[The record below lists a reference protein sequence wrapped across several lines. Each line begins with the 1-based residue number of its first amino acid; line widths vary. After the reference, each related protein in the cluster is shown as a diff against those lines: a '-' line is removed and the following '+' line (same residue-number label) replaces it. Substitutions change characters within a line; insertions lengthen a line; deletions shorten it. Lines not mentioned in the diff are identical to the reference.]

1 MSEHKHKKLLWAILI
16 GLILGSI
23 IGAVFAFMPEY
34 TKLTKEQIE
43 LIEDTS
49 LITEKSSPIFLNADG
64 EYFEYTFKHYALKAA
79 APLGT
84 LFINLLKMIVT
95 PVIIFTLIS
104 GVASIEPSRLGK
116 VGVKI
121 IVFYMLTSLMAIIVG
136 LFVGNIMQP
145 GQGIVLADTAQEIAA
160 KQAPSLVDTFLA
172 IIPTNPFAAIVKGD
186 VLPIIF
192 FSILFGL
199 ALAFA
204 RDSRDEKVRDSAEV
218 VHKFFE
224 GCAQVIFKVV
234 GWVMLY
240 APIGVF
246 FLIFQVFAKQGA
258 EAFGPLLHVTISV
271 YIGLAIQMFVVY
283 MLICAAFKIHPVM
296 FLKKVYE
303 PWLTAFVTRS
313 SGGTLPVSMDTAD
326 RKMGISKG
334 VYSFTLP
341 LGATINMDG
350 TTIYLGVCA
359 IFVAN
364 AVGMPLDASQQ
375 MTVIITAVLA
385 SIGTAGV
392 PGAGAIM
399 LIMVMNSV
407 GLDVTQGNVKL
418 AYAMILGIDA
428 LLDMGRTSMNIVGD
442 LCGTC
447 VVAKLE
453 NEMDPAFWAS
463 EK

>member
-1 MSEHKHKKLLWAILI
+1 MAEQNRKMLLWAILI
-16 GLILGSI
+16 GLILGAI
-23 IGAVFAFMPEY
+23 VGAIFAFIPEEHVA
-34 TKLTKEQIE
+34 KKVSL
-43 LIEDTS
+43 LI
-49 LITEKSSPIFLNADG
+49 
-64 EYFEYTFKHYALKAA
+64 A
-79 APLGT
+79 APLGD
-84 LFINLLKMIVT
+84 LFIRLLKMIVT

-104 GVASIEPSRLGK
+104 GVASISPARLGK

-121 IVFYMLTSLMAIIVG
+121 IVFYMLTSFIAIIVG
-136 LFVGNIMQP
+136 LAVGNIMQP
-145 GQGIVLADTAQEIAA
+145 GEGVTLKETTQEIKA
-160 KQAPSLVDTFLA
+160 KEAPSLVETLLA
-172 IIPTNPFAAIVKGD
+172 IVPTNPFESIAKGD

-192 FSILFGL
+192 FSIFFGI
-199 ALAFA
+199 ALAYA
-204 RDSRDEKVRDSAEV
+204 RDNQDAKIKESADSV
-218 VHKFFE
+218 YKFFD

-234 GWVMLY
+234 GWVMMY

-258 EAFGPLLHVTISV
+258 EAFGPLLHVTVAV
-271 YIGLAIQMFVVY
+271 YIGLLFQMFVVY
-283 MLICAAFKIHPVM
+283 VVICSIFKISPVK
-296 FLKKVYE
+296 FIKKVYE

-313 SGGTLPVSMDTAD
+313 SGGTLPVSMDTAE

-359 IFVAN
+359 FFIAN
-364 AVGMPLDASQQ
+364 AVGIPLTGAQQ
-375 MTVIITAVLA
+375 MTIIITAVLA

-399 LIMVMNSV
+399 LIMVLNSV
-407 GLDVTQGNVKL
+407 GLDVSQGNVKL

-447 VVAKLE
+447 VVAKVE
-453 NEMDPAFWAS
+453 NEMDMSLWED
-463 EK
+463 EKVG

>member
-1 MSEHKHKKLLWAILI
+1 MAGDKRKMLLWAILI
-16 GLILGSI
+16 GLILGAI
-23 IGAVFAFMPEY
+23 TGVIFAF
-34 TKLTKEQIE
+34 I
-43 LIEDTS
+43 
-49 LITEKSSPIFLNADG
+49 SPDNVVR
-64 EYFEYTFKHYALKAA
+64 KYALLVA

-95 PVIIFTLIS
+95 PVIIFTLVS

-121 IVFYMLTSLMAIIVG
+121 IIFYMLTSLMAIIVG
-136 LFVGNIMQP
+136 LVVGNIMQP
-145 GQGIVLADTAQEIAA
+145 GQGIVLAETAKEITA
-160 KQAPSLVDTFLA
+160 KEAPSLVTIFLN
-172 IIPTNPFAAIVKGD
+172 IIPTNPFASIAKGD

-192 FSILFGL
+192 FSIFFGI

-204 RDSRDEKVRDSAEV
+204 RDSRDEKVKESADV
-218 VHKFFE
+218 VYKFFD
-224 GCAQVIFKVV
+224 GCAQVIFRVV

-246 FLIFQVFAKQGA
+246 FLIFQVFTQQGA
-258 EAFGPLLHVTISV
+258 DAFGPLLHVTLAV
-271 YIGLAIQMFVVY
+271 YIGLVLQIFVVY
-283 MLICAAFKIHPVM
+283 MLICAAFKINPVL

-313 SGGTLPVSMDTAD
+313 SGGTLPVSMDTAE

-350 TTIYLGVCA
+350 TTLYLGVCA
-359 IFVAN
+359 TFIAN

-407 GLDVTQGNVKL
+407 NLDVTQGNVKL

-453 NEMDPAFWAS
+453 DEMDPSFWTT
-463 EK
+463 EKI

>member
-1 MSEHKHKKLLWAILI
+1 MTGDKRKMLLWAILI
-16 GLILGSI
+16 GLILGAI
-23 IGAVFAFMPEY
+23 TGVIFAF
-34 TKLTKEQIE
+34 I
-43 LIEDTS
+43 
-49 LITEKSSPIFLNADG
+49 SPDNVVR
-64 EYFEYTFKHYALKAA
+64 KYALLVA

-95 PVIIFTLIS
+95 PVIIFTLVS

-121 IVFYMLTSLMAIIVG
+121 IIFYMLTSLMAIIVG
-136 LFVGNIMQP
+136 LVVGNIMQP
-145 GQGIVLADTAQEIAA
+145 GQGIVLAETAKEITA
-160 KQAPSLVDTFLA
+160 KEAPSLVTIFLN
-172 IIPTNPFAAIVKGD
+172 IIPTNPFASIAKGD

-192 FSILFGL
+192 FSIFFGI

-204 RDSRDEKVRDSAEV
+204 RDSRDEKVKESADV
-218 VHKFFE
+218 VYKFFD
-224 GCAQVIFKVV
+224 GCAQVIFRVV

-246 FLIFQVFAKQGA
+246 FLIFQVFTQQGA
-258 EAFGPLLHVTISV
+258 DAFGPLLHVTLAV
-271 YIGLAIQMFVVY
+271 YIGLVLQIFVVY
-283 MLICAAFKIHPVM
+283 MLICAAFKINPVL

-313 SGGTLPVSMDTAD
+313 SGGTLPVSMDTAE

-359 IFVAN
+359 TFIAN

-407 GLDVTQGNVKL
+407 NLDVTQGNVKL

-453 NEMDPAFWAS
+453 DEMDPSFWTT
-463 EK
+463 EKI

>member
-1 MSEHKHKKLLWAILI
+1 MAEHNRKMLLWAILI
-16 GLILGSI
+16 GLILGGI
-23 IGAVFAFMPEY
+23 IGAIFAFIPAEVVTVVDGEEIKEY
-34 TKLTKEQIE
+34 TI
-43 LIEDTS
+43 
-49 LITEKSSPIFLNADG
+49 
-64 EYFEYTFKHYALKAA
+64 KHYALLAA
-79 APLGT
+79 APLGD
-84 LFINLLKMIVT
+84 LFIRLLKMIVT

-104 GVASIEPSRLGK
+104 GVASISPARLGK

-121 IVFYMLTSLMAIIVG
+121 IVFYMLTSLFAIIVG
-136 LFVGNIMQP
+136 LAVGNIMQP
-145 GQGIVLADTAQEIAA
+145 GEGVTLKETTQEIKA
-160 KQAPSLVDTFLA
+160 KEAPSLVDTLLA
-172 IIPTNPFAAIVKGD
+172 IVPTNPFESIAKGD

-192 FSILFGL
+192 FSIFFGI
-199 ALAFA
+199 ALAYA
-204 RDSRDEKVRDSAEV
+204 RDNKDAKIKESADSV
-218 VHKFFE
+218 YKFFD

-234 GWVMLY
+234 GWVMMY

-258 EAFGPLLHVTISV
+258 EAFGPLLHVTVAV
-271 YIGLAIQMFVVY
+271 YIGLIFQMFVVY
-283 MLICAAFKIHPVM
+283 VVICSIFKISPVK
-296 FLKKVYE
+296 FIKKVYE

-313 SGGTLPVSMDTAD
+313 SGGTLPVSMDTAE

-359 IFVAN
+359 FFIAN
-364 AVGMPLDASQQ
+364 AVGIPLTGAQQ

-399 LIMVMNSV
+399 LIMVLNSI

-447 VVAKLE
+447 VVAKTE
-453 NEMDPAFWAS
+453 NEMDMSFWED
-463 EK
+463 EKVG

>member
-1 MSEHKHKKLLWAILI
+1 MAEHKRKRLLWAIFI
-16 GLILGSI
+16 GLILGAVTGI
-23 IGAVFAFMPEY
+23 IFAFISPE
-34 TKLTKEQIE
+34 
-43 LIEDTS
+43 
-49 LITEKSSPIFLNADG
+49 NAVR
-64 EYFEYTFKHYALKAA
+64 KYALLVA

-136 LFVGNIMQP
+136 LVIGNIMQP
-145 GQGIVLADTAQEIAA
+145 GQGIVLAETTQTIAA
-160 KQAPSLVDTFLA
+160 KKAPSLVETFLA
-172 IIPTNPFAAIVKGD
+172 IVPTNPFASIAKGD

-192 FSILFGL
+192 FSIFFGI

-204 RDSRDEKVRDSAEV
+204 RDSKDTKVKESADV
-218 VHKFFE
+218 VYKFFD
-224 GCAQVIFKVV
+224 GCAQVIFRVV
-234 GWVMLY
+234 GWVMLC
-240 APIGVF
+240 APIGEV
-246 FLIFQVFAKQGA
+246 FLIFQVFTQQGA
-258 EAFGPLLHVTISV
+258 EAFGPLLHVTVSV
-271 YIGLAIQMFVVY
+271 YIGLALQIFVVY
-283 MLICAAFKIHPVM
+283 MLICAAFKINPVL

-313 SGGTLPVSMDTAD
+313 SGGTLPVSMDTAE

-359 IFVAN
+359 IFIAN
-364 AVGMPLDASQQ
+364 AVGMPLDAGQQ

-453 NEMDPAFWAS
+453 NEMDPSFWIN

>member
-1 MSEHKHKKLLWAILI
+1 MAEQNRKMLLWAILI
-16 GLILGSI
+16 GLILGAIVGI
-23 IGAVFAFMPEY
+23 IFAFIPDEHVA
-34 TKLTKEQIE
+34 KKVSL
-43 LIEDTS
+43 LI
-49 LITEKSSPIFLNADG
+49 
-64 EYFEYTFKHYALKAA
+64 A
-79 APLGT
+79 APLGD
-84 LFINLLKMIVT
+84 LFIRLLKMIVT

-104 GVASIEPSRLGK
+104 GVASISPARLGK

-121 IVFYMLTSLMAIIVG
+121 IVFYMLTSFIAIIVG
-136 LFVGNIMQP
+136 LAVGNIMQP
-145 GQGIVLADTAQEIAA
+145 GEGVTLKETTQEIQA
-160 KQAPSLVDTFLA
+160 KEAPSLVETLLA
-172 IIPTNPFAAIVKGD
+172 IVPTNPFESIAKGD

-192 FSILFGL
+192 FSIFFGI
-199 ALAFA
+199 ALAYA
-204 RDSRDEKVRDSAEV
+204 RDNQDAKIKESADSV
-218 VHKFFE
+218 YKFFD

-234 GWVMLY
+234 GWVMMY

-258 EAFGPLLHVTISV
+258 EAFGPLLHVTVAV
-271 YIGLAIQMFVVY
+271 YIGLLFQMFVVY
-283 MLICAAFKIHPVM
+283 VVICSIFKISPVK
-296 FLKKVYE
+296 FIKKVYE

-313 SGGTLPVSMDTAD
+313 SGGTLPVSMDTAE
-326 RKMGISKG
+326 REMGISKG

-359 IFVAN
+359 FFIAN
-364 AVGMPLDASQQ
+364 AVGIPLTGAQQ
-375 MTVIITAVLA
+375 MTIIITAVLA

-399 LIMVMNSV
+399 LIMVLNSV
-407 GLDVTQGNVKL
+407 GLDVSQGNVKL

-447 VVAKLE
+447 VVAKVE
-453 NEMDPAFWAS
+453 NEMDMSFWED
-463 EK
+463 EKVG

>member
-1 MSEHKHKKLLWAILI
+1 MAEHNRKRLLWAILI
-16 GLILGSI
+16 GLILGGI
-23 IGAVFAFMPEY
+23 IGAIFAFIPEEHAS
-34 TKLTKEQIE
+34 KR
-43 LIEDTS
+43 
-49 LITEKSSPIFLNADG
+49 
-64 EYFEYTFKHYALKAA
+64 YALLVA
-79 APLGT
+79 APLGD
-84 LFINLLKMIVT
+84 LFIRLLKMIVT

-104 GVASIEPSRLGK
+104 GVASISPARLGK

-121 IVFYMLTSLMAIIVG
+121 IVFYMLTSFLAIIVG
-136 LFVGNIMQP
+136 LAVGNIMQP
-145 GQGIVLADTAQEIAA
+145 GEGVTLKETTQEIQA
-160 KQAPSLVDTFLA
+160 KEAPSLVETLLA
-172 IIPTNPFAAIVKGD
+172 IVPTNPFESIAKGD

-192 FSILFGL
+192 FSIFFGI
-199 ALAFA
+199 ALAYA
-204 RDSRDEKVRDSAEV
+204 RDNQDAKIKESADSV
-218 VHKFFE
+218 YKFFD

-234 GWVMLY
+234 GWVMMY

-258 EAFGPLLHVTISV
+258 EAFGPLLHVTVAV
-271 YIGLAIQMFVVY
+271 YIGLIFQMFVVY
-283 MLICAAFKIHPVM
+283 VVICSIFKISPLL
-296 FLKKVYE
+296 FIKKVYE

-313 SGGTLPVSMDTAD
+313 SGGTLPVSMDTAE

-359 IFVAN
+359 FFIAN
-364 AVGMPLDASQQ
+364 AVGIPLTGTQQ
-375 MTVIITAVLA
+375 MTIIITAVLA

-399 LIMVMNSV
+399 LIMVLNSV

-447 VVAKLE
+447 VVAKVE
-453 NEMDPAFWAS
+453 NEMDMSYW
-463 EK
+463 EDNKTV

>member
-1 MSEHKHKKLLWAILI
+1 MAEHNRKRLLWAILI
-16 GLILGSI
+16 GLILGGI
-23 IGAVFAFMPEY
+23 IGAIFAFIPEEHAS
-34 TKLTKEQIE
+34 KR
-43 LIEDTS
+43 
-49 LITEKSSPIFLNADG
+49 
-64 EYFEYTFKHYALKAA
+64 YALLVA
-79 APLGT
+79 APLGD
-84 LFINLLKMIVT
+84 LFIRLLKMIVT

-104 GVASIEPSRLGK
+104 GVASISPARLGK

-121 IVFYMLTSLMAIIVG
+121 IVFYMLTSFIAIIVG
-136 LFVGNIMQP
+136 LAVGNIMQP
-145 GQGIVLADTAQEIAA
+145 GEGVTLKETTQEIQA
-160 KQAPSLVDTFLA
+160 KEAPSLVETLLA
-172 IIPTNPFAAIVKGD
+172 IVPTNPFESIAKGD

-192 FSILFGL
+192 FSIFFGI
-199 ALAFA
+199 ALAYA
-204 RDSRDEKVRDSAEV
+204 RDNQDAKIKESADSV
-218 VHKFFE
+218 YKFFD

-234 GWVMLY
+234 GWVMMY

-246 FLIFQVFAKQGA
+246 FLIFQVFAQQGA
-258 EAFGPLLHVTISV
+258 EAFGPLLHVTVAV
-271 YIGLAIQMFVVY
+271 YIGLLFQMFVVY
-283 MLICAAFKIHPVM
+283 VVICSIFKISPLL
-296 FLKKVYE
+296 FIKKVYE

-313 SGGTLPVSMDTAD
+313 SGGTLPVSMDTAE

-359 IFVAN
+359 FFIAN
-364 AVGMPLDASQQ
+364 AVDIPLNGAQQ
-375 MTVIITAVLA
+375 MTIIITAVLA

-399 LIMVMNSV
+399 LIMVLNSV
-407 GLDVTQGNVKL
+407 GLDVTQDNVKL

-447 VVAKLE
+447 VVAKVE
-453 NEMDPAFWAS
+453 NEMDMSYW
-463 EK
+463 EDNKTV

>member
-1 MSEHKHKKLLWAILI
+1 MAEHKRKRLLWAILI
-16 GLILGSI
+16 GLILGAI
-23 IGAVFAFMPEY
+23 VGVIFAFISPE
-34 TKLTKEQIE
+34 
-43 LIEDTS
+43 
-49 LITEKSSPIFLNADG
+49 NAVR
-64 EYFEYTFKHYALKAA
+64 KYALLVA

-121 IVFYMLTSLMAIIVG
+121 IIFYMLTSLMAIIVG
-136 LFVGNIMQP
+136 LVVGNIMQP
-145 GQGIVLADTAQEIAA
+145 GQGIVLAETTQTIAA
-160 KQAPSLVDTFLA
+160 KEAPSLVDTFLA
-172 IIPTNPFAAIVKGD
+172 IIPTNPFASIAKGD

-192 FSILFGL
+192 FSIFFGI

-204 RDSRDEKVRDSAEV
+204 RDSKDAKVKEDADIV
-218 VHKFFE
+218 YKFFD

-234 GWVMLY
+234 GWVMMY

-246 FLIFQVFAKQGA
+246 FLIFQVFTQQGA
-258 EAFGPLLHVTISV
+258 EAFGPLLHVTLAV
-271 YIGLAIQMFVVY
+271 YIGLALQMFVVY
-283 MLICAAFKIHPVM
+283 MLICAAFKIHPVL

-313 SGGTLPVSMDTAD
+313 SGGTLPVSMDTAE

-359 IFVAN
+359 IFIAN
-364 AVGMPLDASQQ
+364 AVGLPLDASQQ

-407 GLDVTQGNVKL
+407 SLDVTQGNVKL

-453 NEMDPAFWAS
+453 DEMDPAFWTT

>member
-1 MSEHKHKKLLWAILI
+1 MAGDKRKMLLWAILI
-16 GLILGSI
+16 GLILGAI
-23 IGAVFAFMPEY
+23 TGVIFAF
-34 TKLTKEQIE
+34 I
-43 LIEDTS
+43 
-49 LITEKSSPIFLNADG
+49 SPDNVVRK
-64 EYFEYTFKHYALKAA
+64 Y

-95 PVIIFTLIS
+95 PVIIFTLVS

-121 IVFYMLTSLMAIIVG
+121 IIFYMLTSLMAIIVG
-136 LFVGNIMQP
+136 LVVGNIMQP
-145 GQGIVLADTAQEIAA
+145 GQGIVLAETAKEITA
-160 KQAPSLVDTFLA
+160 KEAPSLVTIFLN
-172 IIPTNPFAAIVKGD
+172 IIPTNPFASIAKGD

-192 FSILFGL
+192 FSIFFGI

-204 RDSRDEKVRDSAEV
+204 RDSRDEKVKESADV
-218 VHKFFE
+218 VYKFFD
-224 GCAQVIFKVV
+224 GCAQVIFRVV

-246 FLIFQVFAKQGA
+246 FLIFQVFTQQGA
-258 EAFGPLLHVTISV
+258 DAFGPLLHVTLAV
-271 YIGLAIQMFVVY
+271 YIGLVLQIFVVY
-283 MLICAAFKIHPVM
+283 MLICAAFKINPVL

-313 SGGTLPVSMDTAD
+313 SGGTLPVSMDTAE

-359 IFVAN
+359 TFIAN

-407 GLDVTQGNVKL
+407 NLDVTQGNVKL

-453 NEMDPAFWAS
+453 DEMDPSFWTT
-463 EK
+463 EKI

>member
-1 MSEHKHKKLLWAILI
+1 MAEQNRKMLLWAILI
-16 GLILGSI
+16 GLILGAI
-23 IGAVFAFMPEY
+23 IGAIFAFIPEEHVA
-34 TKLTKEQIE
+34 KKVSL
-43 LIEDTS
+43 LI
-49 LITEKSSPIFLNADG
+49 
-64 EYFEYTFKHYALKAA
+64 A
-79 APLGT
+79 APLGD
-84 LFINLLKMIVT
+84 LFIRLLKMIVT

-104 GVASIEPSRLGK
+104 GVASISPARLGK

-121 IVFYMLTSLMAIIVG
+121 IVFYMLTSFIAIIVG
-136 LFVGNIMQP
+136 LAVGNIMQP
-145 GQGIVLADTAQEIAA
+145 GEGVTLKETTQEIQA
-160 KQAPSLVDTFLA
+160 KEAPSLVETLLA
-172 IIPTNPFAAIVKGD
+172 IVPTNPFESIAKGD

-192 FSILFGL
+192 FSIFFGI
-199 ALAFA
+199 ALAYA
-204 RDSRDEKVRDSAEV
+204 RDNQDAKIKESADSV
-218 VHKFFE
+218 YKFFD

-234 GWVMLY
+234 GWVMMY

-258 EAFGPLLHVTISV
+258 EAFGPLLHVTVAV
-271 YIGLAIQMFVVY
+271 YIGLLFQMFVVY
-283 MLICAAFKIHPVM
+283 VVICSIFKISPVK
-296 FLKKVYE
+296 FIKKVYE

-313 SGGTLPVSMDTAD
+313 SGGTLPVSMDTAE

-359 IFVAN
+359 FFIAN
-364 AVGMPLDASQQ
+364 AVGIPLTGAQQ
-375 MTVIITAVLA
+375 MTIIITAVLA

-399 LIMVMNSV
+399 LIMVLNSI

-447 VVAKLE
+447 VVAKVE
-453 NEMDPAFWAS
+453 NEMDMSFWED
-463 EK
+463 EKVG

>member
-1 MSEHKHKKLLWAILI
+1 MAEHKRKRLLWAILI
-16 GLILGSI
+16 GLILGGI
-23 IGAVFAFMPEY
+23 IGAIFAFIPEEHAS
-34 TKLTKEQIE
+34 KR
-43 LIEDTS
+43 
-49 LITEKSSPIFLNADG
+49 
-64 EYFEYTFKHYALKAA
+64 YALLVA
-79 APLGT
+79 APLGD
-84 LFINLLKMIVT
+84 LFIRLLKMIVT

-104 GVASIEPSRLGK
+104 GVASISPARLGK
-116 VGVKI
+116 VGIKI
-121 IVFYMLTSLMAIIVG
+121 IVFYMLTSFIAIIVG
-136 LFVGNIMQP
+136 LAVGNIMQP
-145 GQGIVLADTAQEIAA
+145 GTGVTLKETTQEIQA
-160 KQAPSLVDTFLA
+160 KEAPSLVETLLA
-172 IIPTNPFAAIVKGD
+172 IVPTNPFESIAKGD

-192 FSILFGL
+192 FSIFFGI
-199 ALAFA
+199 ALAYA
-204 RDSRDEKVRDSAEV
+204 RDNQDAKIKESADSV
-218 VHKFFE
+218 YKFFD

-234 GWVMLY
+234 GWVMMY

-258 EAFGPLLHVTISV
+258 EAFGPLLHVTVAV
-271 YIGLAIQMFVVY
+271 YIGLIFQMFVVY
-283 MLICAAFKIHPVM
+283 VVICSIFKISPLL
-296 FLKKVYE
+296 FIKKVYE

-313 SGGTLPVSMDTAD
+313 SGGTLPVSMDTAE

-359 IFVAN
+359 FFIAN
-364 AVGMPLDASQQ
+364 AVGIPLTGTQQ
-375 MTVIITAVLA
+375 MTIIITAVLA

-399 LIMVMNSV
+399 LIMVLNSV

-447 VVAKLE
+447 VVAKVE
-453 NEMDPAFWAS
+453 NEMDMSYW
-463 EK
+463 EDNKTV

>member
-1 MSEHKHKKLLWAILI
+1 MAENNRKMLLWAILI
-16 GLILGSI
+16 GLILGAI
-23 IGAVFAFMPEY
+23 IGAIFAFIPDEHVA
-34 TKLTKEQIE
+34 KKVSL
-43 LIEDTS
+43 LI
-49 LITEKSSPIFLNADG
+49 
-64 EYFEYTFKHYALKAA
+64 A
-79 APLGT
+79 APLGD
-84 LFINLLKMIVT
+84 LFIRLLKMIVT

-104 GVASIEPSRLGK
+104 GVASISPARLGK

-121 IVFYMLTSLMAIIVG
+121 IVFYMLTSFIAIIVG
-136 LFVGNIMQP
+136 LAVGNIMQP
-145 GQGIVLADTAQEIAA
+145 GEGVTLKETTQEIQA
-160 KQAPSLVDTFLA
+160 KEAPSLVETLLA
-172 IIPTNPFAAIVKGD
+172 IVPTNPFESIAKGD

-192 FSILFGL
+192 FSIFFGI
-199 ALAFA
+199 ALAYA
-204 RDSRDEKVRDSAEV
+204 RDNQDAKIKESADSV
-218 VHKFFE
+218 YKFFD

-234 GWVMLY
+234 GWVMMY

-258 EAFGPLLHVTISV
+258 EAFGPLLHVTVAV
-271 YIGLAIQMFVVY
+271 YIGLLFQMFVVY
-283 MLICAAFKIHPVM
+283 VVICSIFKISPVK
-296 FLKKVYE
+296 FIKKVYE

-313 SGGTLPVSMDTAD
+313 SGGTLPVSMDTAE
-326 RKMGISKG
+326 REMGISKG

-359 IFVAN
+359 FFIAN
-364 AVGMPLDASQQ
+364 AVGIPLTGAQQ
-375 MTVIITAVLA
+375 MTIIITAVLA

-399 LIMVMNSV
+399 LIMVLNSV
-407 GLDVTQGNVKL
+407 GLDVSQGNVKL

-447 VVAKLE
+447 VVAKVE
-453 NEMDPAFWAS
+453 NEMDMSFWED
-463 EK
+463 EKVG

>member
-1 MSEHKHKKLLWAILI
+1 MAGDKRKMLLWAILI
-16 GLILGSI
+16 GLILGAI
-23 IGAVFAFMPEY
+23 TGVIFAF
-34 TKLTKEQIE
+34 I
-43 LIEDTS
+43 
-49 LITEKSSPIFLNADG
+49 SPDNVVR
-64 EYFEYTFKHYALKAA
+64 KYALLVA

-95 PVIIFTLIS
+95 PVIIFTLVS

-121 IVFYMLTSLMAIIVG
+121 IIFYMLTSLMAIIVG
-136 LFVGNIMQP
+136 LVVGNIMQP
-145 GQGIVLADTAQEIAA
+145 GQGIVLAETAKEITA
-160 KQAPSLVDTFLA
+160 KEAPSLVTICLN
-172 IIPTNPFAAIVKGD
+172 IIPTNPFASIAKGD

-192 FSILFGL
+192 FSIFFGI

-204 RDSRDEKVRDSAEV
+204 RDSRDEKVKESADV
-218 VHKFFE
+218 VYKFFD
-224 GCAQVIFKVV
+224 GCAQVIFRVV

-246 FLIFQVFAKQGA
+246 FLIFQVFTQQGA
-258 EAFGPLLHVTISV
+258 DAFGPLLHVTLAV
-271 YIGLAIQMFVVY
+271 YIGLVLQIFVVY
-283 MLICAAFKIHPVM
+283 MLICAAFKINPVL

-313 SGGTLPVSMDTAD
+313 SGGTLPVSMDTAE

-359 IFVAN
+359 TFIAN

-407 GLDVTQGNVKL
+407 NLDVTQGNVKL

-453 NEMDPAFWAS
+453 DEMDPSFWTT
-463 EK
+463 EKI

>member
-1 MSEHKHKKLLWAILI
+1 MAGDKRKMLLWAILI
-16 GLILGSI
+16 GLILGAI
-23 IGAVFAFMPEY
+23 TGVIFAF
-34 TKLTKEQIE
+34 I
-43 LIEDTS
+43 
-49 LITEKSSPIFLNADG
+49 SPDNVVR
-64 EYFEYTFKHYALKAA
+64 KYALLVA

-95 PVIIFTLIS
+95 PVIIFTLVS

-121 IVFYMLTSLMAIIVG
+121 IIFYMLTSLMAIIVG
-136 LFVGNIMQP
+136 LVVGNIMQP
-145 GQGIVLADTAQEIAA
+145 GQGIVLAETAKEITA
-160 KQAPSLVDTFLA
+160 KEAPSLVTIFLN
-172 IIPTNPFAAIVKGD
+172 IIPTNPFASIAKGD

-192 FSILFGL
+192 FSIFFGI

-204 RDSRDEKVRDSAEV
+204 RDSRDEKVKESADV
-218 VHKFFE
+218 VYKFFD

-246 FLIFQVFAKQGA
+246 FLIFQVFTQQGA
-258 EAFGPLLHVTISV
+258 DAFGPLLHVTLAV
-271 YIGLAIQMFVVY
+271 YIGLVLQIFVVY
-283 MLICAAFKIHPVM
+283 MLICAAFKINPVL

-313 SGGTLPVSMDTAD
+313 SGGTLPVSMDTAE

-359 IFVAN
+359 TFIAN

-407 GLDVTQGNVKL
+407 NLDVTQGNVKL

-453 NEMDPAFWAS
+453 DEMDPSFWTT
-463 EK
+463 EKI

>member
-1 MSEHKHKKLLWAILI
+1 
-16 GLILGSI
+16 
-23 IGAVFAFMPEY
+23 
-34 TKLTKEQIE
+34 
-43 LIEDTS
+43 
-49 LITEKSSPIFLNADG
+49 
-64 EYFEYTFKHYALKAA
+64 
-79 APLGT
+79 
-84 LFINLLKMIVT
+84 MIVT

-104 GVASIEPSRLGK
+104 GVASISPARLGK

-121 IVFYMLTSLMAIIVG
+121 IVFYMLTSFIAIIVG
-136 LFVGNIMQP
+136 LAVGNIMQP
-145 GQGIVLADTAQEIAA
+145 GEGVTLKETTQEIQA
-160 KQAPSLVDTFLA
+160 KEAPSLVETLLA
-172 IIPTNPFAAIVKGD
+172 IVPTNPFESIAKGD

-192 FSILFGL
+192 FSIFFGI
-199 ALAFA
+199 ALAYA
-204 RDSRDEKVRDSAEV
+204 RDNQDAKIKESADSV
-218 VHKFFE
+218 YKFFD

-234 GWVMLY
+234 GWVMMY

-258 EAFGPLLHVTISV
+258 EAFGPLLHVTVAV
-271 YIGLAIQMFVVY
+271 YIGLIFQMFVVY
-283 MLICAAFKIHPVM
+283 VVICSIFKISPLL
-296 FLKKVYE
+296 FIKKVYE

-313 SGGTLPVSMDTAD
+313 SGGTLPVSMDTAE

-359 IFVAN
+359 FFIAN
-364 AVGMPLDASQQ
+364 AVGIPLTGTQQ
-375 MTVIITAVLA
+375 MTIIITAVLA

-399 LIMVMNSV
+399 LIMVLNSV

-447 VVAKLE
+447 VVAKVE
-453 NEMDPAFWAS
+453 NEMDMSFWED
-463 EK
+463 EKVG

>member
-1 MSEHKHKKLLWAILI
+1 MAEHKRKGLLWAILI
-16 GLILGSI
+16 GLILGAI
-23 IGAVFAFMPEY
+23 VGVIFAFISPE
-34 TKLTKEQIE
+34 
-43 LIEDTS
+43 
-49 LITEKSSPIFLNADG
+49 NAVR
-64 EYFEYTFKHYALKAA
+64 KYALLVA

-121 IVFYMLTSLMAIIVG
+121 IIFYMLTSLMAIIVG
-136 LFVGNIMQP
+136 LVVGNIMQP
-145 GQGIVLADTAQEIAA
+145 GQGIVLAETTQTIAA
-160 KQAPSLVDTFLA
+160 KEAPSLVDTFLA
-172 IIPTNPFAAIVKGD
+172 IIPTNPFASIAKGD

-192 FSILFGL
+192 FSIFFGI

-204 RDSRDEKVRDSAEV
+204 RDSKDAKVKEDADV
-218 VHKFFE
+218 VYKFFD

-234 GWVMLY
+234 GWVMMY

-246 FLIFQVFAKQGA
+246 FLIFQVFTQQGA
-258 EAFGPLLHVTISV
+258 EAFGPLLHVTLAV
-271 YIGLAIQMFVVY
+271 YIGLALQIFVVY
-283 MLICAAFKIHPVM
+283 MLICAAFKIHPVL

-313 SGGTLPVSMDTAD
+313 SGGTLPVSMDTAE

-359 IFVAN
+359 IFIAN
-364 AVGMPLDASQQ
+364 AVGLPLDASQQ

-407 GLDVTQGNVKL
+407 SLDVTQGNVKL

-453 NEMDPAFWAS
+453 DEMDPAFWTT

>member
-1 MSEHKHKKLLWAILI
+1 MAGDKRKMLLWAILI
-16 GLILGSI
+16 GLILGAI
-23 IGAVFAFMPEY
+23 TGVIFAF
-34 TKLTKEQIE
+34 I
-43 LIEDTS
+43 
-49 LITEKSSPIFLNADG
+49 SPDNVVR
-64 EYFEYTFKHYALKAA
+64 KYALLVA

-95 PVIIFTLIS
+95 PVIIFTLVS

-121 IVFYMLTSLMAIIVG
+121 IIFYMLTSLMAIIVG
-136 LFVGNIMQP
+136 LVVGNIMQP
-145 GQGIVLADTAQEIAA
+145 GQGIVLAETAKEITA
-160 KQAPSLVDTFLA
+160 KEAPSLVTIFLN
-172 IIPTNPFAAIVKGD
+172 IIPTNPFASIAKGD

-192 FSILFGL
+192 FSIFFGI

-204 RDSRDEKVRDSAEV
+204 RDSRDEKVKESVDV
-218 VHKFFE
+218 VYKFFD
-224 GCAQVIFKVV
+224 GCAQVIFRVV

-246 FLIFQVFAKQGA
+246 FLIFQVFTQQGA
-258 EAFGPLLHVTISV
+258 DAFGPLLHVTLAV
-271 YIGLAIQMFVVY
+271 YIGLVLQIFVVY
-283 MLICAAFKIHPVM
+283 MLICAAFKINPVL

-313 SGGTLPVSMDTAD
+313 SGGTLPVSMDTAE

-359 IFVAN
+359 TFIAN

-407 GLDVTQGNVKL
+407 NLDVTQGNVKL

-453 NEMDPAFWAS
+453 DEMDPSFWTT
-463 EK
+463 EKI

>member
-1 MSEHKHKKLLWAILI
+1 MAEHKRKRLLWAIFI
-16 GLILGSI
+16 GLLL
-23 IGAVFAFMPEY
+23 GAVTGIIFAF
-34 TKLTKEQIE
+34 I
-43 LIEDTS
+43 
-49 LITEKSSPIFLNADG
+49 SPDNAVR
-64 EYFEYTFKHYALKAA
+64 KYALLVA

-121 IVFYMLTSLMAIIVG
+121 IIFYMLTSLMAIVVG
-136 LFVGNIMQP
+136 LVIGNIMQP
-145 GQGIVLADTAQEIAA
+145 GQGIVLAETTQTIAA
-160 KQAPSLVDTFLA
+160 KKAPTLVETFLA
-172 IIPTNPFAAIVKGD
+172 IVPTNPFASIAKGE

-192 FSILFGL
+192 FSIFFGI

-204 RDSRDEKVRDSAEV
+204 RDSKDTKVKESADIV
-218 VHKFFE
+218 YKFFD
-224 GCAQVIFKVV
+224 GCAQVIFRVV

-246 FLIFQVFAKQGA
+246 FLIFQVFTQQGA
-258 EAFGPLLHVTISV
+258 EAFGPLLHVTVSV
-271 YIGLAIQMFVVY
+271 YIGLALQIFVVY
-283 MLICAAFKIHPVM
+283 MLICAAFKISPVL

-313 SGGTLPVSMDTAD
+313 SGGTLPVSMDTAE
-326 RKMGISKG
+326 RKMGVSKG

-359 IFVAN
+359 IFIAN

-447 VVAKLE
+447 VVAKIE
-453 NEMDPAFWAS
+453 NEMDPSFWTT

>member
-1 MSEHKHKKLLWAILI
+1 MAGDKRKMLLWAILI
-16 GLILGSI
+16 GLILGAI
-23 IGAVFAFMPEY
+23 TGVIFAF
-34 TKLTKEQIE
+34 I
-43 LIEDTS
+43 
-49 LITEKSSPIFLNADG
+49 SPDNVVR
-64 EYFEYTFKHYALKAA
+64 KYALLVA

-95 PVIIFTLIS
+95 PVIIFTLVS

-121 IVFYMLTSLMAIIVG
+121 IIFYMLTSLMAIIVG
-136 LFVGNIMQP
+136 LVVGNIMQP
-145 GQGIVLADTAQEIAA
+145 GQGIVLAETAKEITA
-160 KQAPSLVDTFLA
+160 KEAPSLVTIFLN
-172 IIPTNPFAAIVKGD
+172 IIPTNPFASIAKGD

-192 FSILFGL
+192 FSIFFGI

-204 RDSRDEKVRDSAEV
+204 RDSRDEKVKESADV
-218 VHKFFE
+218 VYKFFD
-224 GCAQVIFKVV
+224 GCAQVIFRVV

-246 FLIFQVFAKQGA
+246 GLIFQVFTQQGA
-258 EAFGPLLHVTISV
+258 DAFGPLLHVTLAV
-271 YIGLAIQMFVVY
+271 YIGLVLQIFVVY
-283 MLICAAFKIHPVM
+283 MLICAAFKINPVL

-313 SGGTLPVSMDTAD
+313 SGGTLPVSMDTAE

-359 IFVAN
+359 TFIAN

-407 GLDVTQGNVKL
+407 NLDVTQGNVKL

-453 NEMDPAFWAS
+453 DEMDPSFWTT
-463 EK
+463 EKI

>member
-1 MSEHKHKKLLWAILI
+1 MAEHKRKRLLWAIFI
-16 GLILGSI
+16 GLILGAI
-23 IGAVFAFMPEY
+23 TGILFAFISPENVIR
-34 TKLTKEQIE
+34 K
-43 LIEDTS
+43 
-49 LITEKSSPIFLNADG
+49 
-64 EYFEYTFKHYALKAA
+64 YALLVAV
-79 APLGT
+79 PLGT

-121 IVFYMLTSLMAIIVG
+121 IVFYMLTSLMAIVVG
-136 LFVGNIMQP
+136 LVIGNIMQP
-145 GQGIVLADTAQEIAA
+145 GEGIVLAETAKEITA
-160 KQAPSLVDTFLA
+160 KKAPSLVETFLN
-172 IIPTNPFAAIVKGD
+172 IVPTNPFASIAKGD

-192 FSILFGL
+192 FSIFFGI

-204 RDSRDEKVRDSAEV
+204 RDSKDTKVKESADV
-218 VHKFFE
+218 VYKFFD
-224 GCAQVIFKVV
+224 GCAQVIFRVV

-246 FLIFQVFAKQGA
+246 FLIFQVFTQQGA
-258 EAFGPLLHVTISV
+258 EAFGPLLHVTVSV
-271 YIGLAIQMFVVY
+271 YIGLALQIFVVY
-283 MLICAAFKIHPVM
+283 MLICAAFKINPAL

-313 SGGTLPVSMDTAD
+313 SGGTLPVSMDTAE

-359 IFVAN
+359 IFIAN

-453 NEMDPAFWAS
+453 NEMDPSFWIS

>member
-1 MSEHKHKKLLWAILI
+1 MAEHKRKRLLWAILI
-16 GLILGSI
+16 GLILGGI
-23 IGAVFAFMPEY
+23 IGAIFAFIPEEHAS
-34 TKLTKEQIE
+34 KR
-43 LIEDTS
+43 
-49 LITEKSSPIFLNADG
+49 
-64 EYFEYTFKHYALKAA
+64 YALLVA
-79 APLGT
+79 APLGD
-84 LFINLLKMIVT
+84 LFIRLLKMIVT

-104 GVASIEPSRLGK
+104 GVASISPARLGK

-121 IVFYMLTSLMAIIVG
+121 IVFYMLTSFIAIIVG
-136 LFVGNIMQP
+136 LAVGNIMQP
-145 GQGIVLADTAQEIAA
+145 GTGVTLKETTQEIQA
-160 KQAPSLVDTFLA
+160 KEAPSLVETLLA
-172 IIPTNPFAAIVKGD
+172 IVPTNPFESIAKGD

-192 FSILFGL
+192 FSIFFGI
-199 ALAFA
+199 ALAYA
-204 RDSRDEKVRDSAEV
+204 RDNQDAKIKESADSV
-218 VHKFFE
+218 YKFFD

-234 GWVMLY
+234 GWVMMY

-258 EAFGPLLHVTISV
+258 EAFGPLLHVTVAV
-271 YIGLAIQMFVVY
+271 YIGLIFQMFVVY
-283 MLICAAFKIHPVM
+283 VVICSIFKISPLL
-296 FLKKVYE
+296 FIKKVYE

-313 SGGTLPVSMDTAD
+313 SGGTLPVSMDTAE

-359 IFVAN
+359 FFIAN
-364 AVGMPLDASQQ
+364 AVGIPLTGTQQ
-375 MTVIITAVLA
+375 MTIIITAVLA

-399 LIMVMNSV
+399 LIMVLNSV

-447 VVAKLE
+447 VVAKVE
-453 NEMDPAFWAS
+453 NEMDMSYW
-463 EK
+463 EDNKTV

>member
-1 MSEHKHKKLLWAILI
+1 MAEQNRKMLLWAILI
-16 GLILGSI
+16 GLILGAI
-23 IGAVFAFMPEY
+23 VGAIFAFIPEEHVA
-34 TKLTKEQIE
+34 KKVSL
-43 LIEDTS
+43 LI
-49 LITEKSSPIFLNADG
+49 
-64 EYFEYTFKHYALKAA
+64 A
-79 APLGT
+79 APLGD
-84 LFINLLKMIVT
+84 LFIRLLKMIVT

-104 GVASIEPSRLGK
+104 GVASISPARLGK

-121 IVFYMLTSLMAIIVG
+121 IVFYMLTSFIAIIVG
-136 LFVGNIMQP
+136 LAVGNIMQP
-145 GQGIVLADTAQEIAA
+145 GEGVTLKETTQEIQA
-160 KQAPSLVDTFLA
+160 KEAPSLVETLLA
-172 IIPTNPFAAIVKGD
+172 IVPTNPFESIAKGD

-192 FSILFGL
+192 FSIFFGI
-199 ALAFA
+199 ALAYA
-204 RDSRDEKVRDSAEV
+204 RDNQDAKIKESADSV
-218 VHKFFE
+218 YKFFD

-234 GWVMLY
+234 GWVMMY

-258 EAFGPLLHVTISV
+258 EAFGPLLHVTVAV
-271 YIGLAIQMFVVY
+271 YIGLLFQMFVVY
-283 MLICAAFKIHPVM
+283 VVICSIFKISPVK
-296 FLKKVYE
+296 FIKKVYE

-313 SGGTLPVSMDTAD
+313 SGGTLPVSMDTAE

-359 IFVAN
+359 FFIAN
-364 AVGMPLDASQQ
+364 AVGIPLTGAQQ
-375 MTVIITAVLA
+375 MTIIITAVLA

-399 LIMVMNSV
+399 LIMVLNSI

-447 VVAKLE
+447 VVAKVE
-453 NEMDPAFWAS
+453 NEMDMSFWED
-463 EK
+463 EKVG

>member
-1 MSEHKHKKLLWAILI
+1 MAEKQRKRLLWAILL
-16 GLILGSI
+16 GLLLGGI
-23 IGAVFAFMPEY
+23 VGAIFAFMPDGSAE
-34 TKLTKEQIE
+34 
-43 LIEDTS
+43 
-49 LITEKSSPIFLNADG
+49 SPTAK
-64 EYFEYTFKHYALKAA
+64 YYALIVA

-95 PVIIFTLIS
+95 PVIIFTLVS
-104 GVASIEPSRLGK
+104 GVASISPSRLGK

-121 IVFYMLTSLMAIIVG
+121 IVFYMATSLMAIVVG
-136 LFVGNIMQP
+136 LSVGNIMQP
-145 GQGIVLADTAQEIAA
+145 GKGIELADSTTTIAQKE
-160 KQAPSLVDTFLA
+160 APSLVDTFMK
-172 IIPTNPFAAIVKGD
+172 IVPTNPFKAITDGD

-192 FSILFGL
+192 FSIFFGL
-199 ALAFA
+199 ALAYA
-204 RDSRDEKVRDSAEV
+204 RDSKDEKVKENADIV
-218 VHKFFE
+218 YKFFD

-234 GWVMLY
+234 GWVMVY

-246 FLIFQVFAKQGA
+246 FLIFQVFASQGA
-258 EAFGPLLHVTISV
+258 KAFGPLLHVTASV
-271 YIGLAIQMFVVY
+271 YIGLALQMFVVY
-283 MLICAAFKIHPVM
+283 MLICAAFKISPLQ

-313 SGGTLPVSMDTAD
+313 SGGTLPISMNTAEQ
-326 RKMGISKG
+326 KMGISKG

-359 IFVAN
+359 FFIANANQVDLTVAN
-364 AVGMPLDASQQ
+364 QL
-375 MTVIITAVLA
+375 TIIITAVLA

-399 LIMVMNSV
+399 LIMVLNSIN
-407 GLDVTQGNVKL
+407 LDVTSGNVKL

-442 LCGTC
+442 LCGTA

-453 NEMDPAFWAS
+453 DEMDMSCWET
-463 EK
+463 EKTA

>member
-1 MSEHKHKKLLWAILI
+1 MAGDKRKMLLWAILI
-16 GLILGSI
+16 GLILGAI
-23 IGAVFAFMPEY
+23 TGVIFAF
-34 TKLTKEQIE
+34 I
-43 LIEDTS
+43 
-49 LITEKSSPIFLNADG
+49 SPDNVVR
-64 EYFEYTFKHYALKAA
+64 KYALLVA

-95 PVIIFTLIS
+95 PVIIFTLVS

-121 IVFYMLTSLMAIIVG
+121 IIFYMLTSLMAIIVG
-136 LFVGNIMQP
+136 LVVGNIMQP
-145 GQGIVLADTAQEIAA
+145 GQGIVLAETAKEITA
-160 KQAPSLVDTFLA
+160 KEAPSLVTIFLN
-172 IIPTNPFAAIVKGD
+172 IIPTNPFASIAKGD

-192 FSILFGL
+192 FSIFFGI

-204 RDSRDEKVRDSAEV
+204 RDSRDEKVKESADV
-218 VHKFFE
+218 VYKFFD
-224 GCAQVIFKVV
+224 GCAQVIFRVV

-246 FLIFQVFAKQGA
+246 FLIFQVFTQQGA
-258 EAFGPLLHVTISV
+258 DAFGPLLHVTLAV
-271 YIGLAIQMFVVY
+271 YIGLVLQIFVVY
-283 MLICAAFKIHPVM
+283 MLICAAFKINPVL

-313 SGGTLPVSMDTAD
+313 SGGTLPVSMDTAE

-359 IFVAN
+359 TFIAN

-407 GLDVTQGNVKL
+407 NLDVTQGNVKL

-453 NEMDPAFWAS
+453 DEIDPSFWTT
-463 EK
+463 EKI

>member
-1 MSEHKHKKLLWAILI
+1 MAEQNRKMLLWAILI
-16 GLILGSI
+16 GLILGAI
-23 IGAVFAFMPEY
+23 VGAIFAFIPEEHVA
-34 TKLTKEQIE
+34 KKVSL
-43 LIEDTS
+43 LI
-49 LITEKSSPIFLNADG
+49 
-64 EYFEYTFKHYALKAA
+64 A
-79 APLGT
+79 APLGD
-84 LFINLLKMIVT
+84 LFIRLLKMIVT

-104 GVASIEPSRLGK
+104 GVASISPARLGK

-121 IVFYMLTSLMAIIVG
+121 IVFYMLTSFIAIIVG
-136 LFVGNIMQP
+136 LAVGNIMQP
-145 GQGIVLADTAQEIAA
+145 GEGVTLKETTKEIQA
-160 KQAPSLVDTFLA
+160 KEAPSLVETLLA
-172 IIPTNPFAAIVKGD
+172 IVPTNPFESIAKGD

-192 FSILFGL
+192 FSIFFGI
-199 ALAFA
+199 ALAYA
-204 RDSRDEKVRDSAEV
+204 RDNQDAKIKESADSV
-218 VHKFFE
+218 YKFFD

-234 GWVMLY
+234 GWVMMY

-258 EAFGPLLHVTISV
+258 EAFGPLLHVTVAV
-271 YIGLAIQMFVVY
+271 YIGLLFQMFVVY
-283 MLICAAFKIHPVM
+283 VVICSIFKISPVK
-296 FLKKVYE
+296 FIKKVYE

-313 SGGTLPVSMDTAD
+313 SGGTLPVSMDTAE

-359 IFVAN
+359 FFIAN
-364 AVGMPLDASQQ
+364 AVGIPLTGAQQ
-375 MTVIITAVLA
+375 MTIIITAVLA

-399 LIMVMNSV
+399 LIMVLNSV
-407 GLDVTQGNVKL
+407 GLDVSQGNVKL

-447 VVAKLE
+447 VVAKVE
-453 NEMDPAFWAS
+453 NEMDMSFWED
-463 EK
+463 EKVG

>member
-1 MSEHKHKKLLWAILI
+1 MAGDKRKMLLWAILI
-16 GLILGSI
+16 GLILGAI
-23 IGAVFAFMPEY
+23 TGVIFAF
-34 TKLTKEQIE
+34 I
-43 LIEDTS
+43 
-49 LITEKSSPIFLNADG
+49 SPDNVVR
-64 EYFEYTFKHYALKAA
+64 KYALLVA

-95 PVIIFTLIS
+95 PVIIFTLVS

-121 IVFYMLTSLMAIIVG
+121 IIFYMLTSLMAIIVG
-136 LFVGNIMQP
+136 LVVGNIMQP
-145 GQGIVLADTAQEIAA
+145 GQGIVLAETAKEITA
-160 KQAPSLVDTFLA
+160 KEAPSLVTIFLN
-172 IIPTNPFAAIVKGD
+172 IIPTNPFASIAKGD

-192 FSILFGL
+192 FSIFFGI

-204 RDSRDEKVRDSAEV
+204 RDSRDEKVKESADV
-218 VHKFFE
+218 VYKFFD
-224 GCAQVIFKVV
+224 GCAQVIFRVV

-246 FLIFQVFAKQGA
+246 FLIFQVFTQQGA
-258 EAFGPLLHVTISV
+258 DAFGPLLHVTLAV
-271 YIGLAIQMFVVY
+271 YIGLVLQIFVVY
-283 MLICAAFKIHPVM
+283 MLICAAFKINPFL

-313 SGGTLPVSMDTAD
+313 SGGTLPVSMDTAE

-359 IFVAN
+359 TFIAN

-407 GLDVTQGNVKL
+407 NLDVTQGNVKL

-453 NEMDPAFWAS
+453 DEMDPSFWTT
-463 EK
+463 EKI

>member
-1 MSEHKHKKLLWAILI
+1 MAGDKRKMLLWAILI
-16 GLILGSI
+16 GLILGAI
-23 IGAVFAFMPEY
+23 TGVIFAF
-34 TKLTKEQIE
+34 I
-43 LIEDTS
+43 
-49 LITEKSSPIFLNADG
+49 SPDNVVR
-64 EYFEYTFKHYALKAA
+64 KYALLVA

-95 PVIIFTLIS
+95 PVIIFTLVS

-121 IVFYMLTSLMAIIVG
+121 IIFYMLTSLMAIIVG
-136 LFVGNIMQP
+136 LVVGNIMQP
-145 GQGIVLADTAQEIAA
+145 GQGIVLAETAKEITA
-160 KQAPSLVDTFLA
+160 KEAPSLVTIFLN
-172 IIPTNPFAAIVKGD
+172 IIPTNPFASIAKGD

-192 FSILFGL
+192 FSIFFGI

-204 RDSRDEKVRDSAEV
+204 RDSRDEKVKESADV
-218 VHKFFE
+218 VYKFFD
-224 GCAQVIFKVV
+224 GCAQVIFRVV

-246 FLIFQVFAKQGA
+246 FLIFQVFTQQGA
-258 EAFGPLLHVTISV
+258 DAFGPLLHVTLAV
-271 YIGLAIQMFVVY
+271 YIGLVLQIFVVY
-283 MLICAAFKIHPVM
+283 MLICAAFKINPVL

-313 SGGTLPVSMDTAD
+313 SGGTLPVSMDTAE

-359 IFVAN
+359 TFIAN

-407 GLDVTQGNVKL
+407 NLDVTQGNVKL

-453 NEMDPAFWAS
+453 DEMDPSFWTT
-463 EK
+463 EKI

>member
-1 MSEHKHKKLLWAILI
+1 MAEQNRKMLLWAILI
-16 GLILGSI
+16 GLILGGI
-23 IGAVFAFMPEY
+23 IGAIFAFIPEEHAS
-34 TKLTKEQIE
+34 KR
-43 LIEDTS
+43 
-49 LITEKSSPIFLNADG
+49 
-64 EYFEYTFKHYALKAA
+64 YALLVA
-79 APLGT
+79 APLGD
-84 LFINLLKMIVT
+84 LFIRLLKMIVT

-104 GVASIEPSRLGK
+104 GVASISPARLGK

-121 IVFYMLTSLMAIIVG
+121 IVFYMLTSFLAIIVG
-136 LFVGNIMQP
+136 LAVGNIMQP
-145 GQGIVLADTAQEIAA
+145 GEGVTLKETTQEIQA
-160 KQAPSLVDTFLA
+160 KEAPSLVDTILA
-172 IIPTNPFAAIVKGD
+172 IVPTNPFESIAKGD

-192 FSILFGL
+192 FSIFFGI
-199 ALAFA
+199 ALAYA
-204 RDSRDEKVRDSAEV
+204 RDNQDAKIKESADSV
-218 VHKFFE
+218 YKFFD

-234 GWVMLY
+234 GWVMMY

-258 EAFGPLLHVTISV
+258 EAFGPLLHVTVAV
-271 YIGLAIQMFVVY
+271 YIGLLFQMFVVY
-283 MLICAAFKIHPVM
+283 VVICSIFKISPVK
-296 FLKKVYE
+296 FIKKVYE

-313 SGGTLPVSMDTAD
+313 SGGTLPVSMDTAE

-359 IFVAN
+359 FFIAN
-364 AVGMPLDASQQ
+364 AVGIPLTGAQQ
-375 MTVIITAVLA
+375 MTIIITAVLA

-399 LIMVMNSV
+399 LIMVLNSV
-407 GLDVTQGNVKL
+407 GLDVSQGNVKL

-447 VVAKLE
+447 VVAKVE
-453 NEMDPAFWAS
+453 NEMDMSYWEDKQS
-463 EK
+463 V

>member
-1 MSEHKHKKLLWAILI
+1 MAGDKRKMLLWAILI
-16 GLILGSI
+16 GLILGAI
-23 IGAVFAFMPEY
+23 TGVIFAF
-34 TKLTKEQIE
+34 I
-43 LIEDTS
+43 
-49 LITEKSSPIFLNADG
+49 SPDNVVR
-64 EYFEYTFKHYALKAA
+64 KYALLVA

-95 PVIIFTLIS
+95 PVIIFTLVS

-121 IVFYMLTSLMAIIVG
+121 IIFYMLTSLMAIIVG
-136 LFVGNIMQP
+136 LVVGNIMQP
-145 GQGIVLADTAQEIAA
+145 GQGIVLAETAKEITA
-160 KQAPSLVDTFLA
+160 KEAPSLVTIFLN
-172 IIPTNPFAAIVKGD
+172 IIPTNPFASIAKGD

-192 FSILFGL
+192 FSIFFGI

-204 RDSRDEKVRDSAEV
+204 RDSRDEKVKESADV
-218 VHKFFE
+218 VYKFFD
-224 GCAQVIFKVV
+224 GCAQVIFRVV

-246 FLIFQVFAKQGA
+246 FLIFQVFTQQGA
-258 EAFGPLLHVTISV
+258 DAFGPLLHVTLAV
-271 YIGLAIQMFVVY
+271 YIGLVLQIFVVY
-283 MLICAAFKIHPVM
+283 MLICAAFKINPVL

-313 SGGTLPVSMDTAD
+313 SGGTLPVSMDTAE

-350 TTIYLGVCA
+350 TIIYLGVCA
-359 IFVAN
+359 TFIAN

-407 GLDVTQGNVKL
+407 NLDVTQGNVKL

-453 NEMDPAFWAS
+453 DEMDPSFWTT
-463 EK
+463 EKI

>member
-1 MSEHKHKKLLWAILI
+1 MAEHKRKRLLWAIFI
-16 GLILGSI
+16 GLLL
-23 IGAVFAFMPEY
+23 GAVTGIIFAF
-34 TKLTKEQIE
+34 I
-43 LIEDTS
+43 
-49 LITEKSSPIFLNADG
+49 SPDNVAR
-64 EYFEYTFKHYALKAA
+64 KYALLVA

-121 IVFYMLTSLMAIIVG
+121 IIFYMLTSLMAIVVG
-136 LFVGNIMQP
+136 LVIGNIMQP
-145 GQGIVLADTAQEIAA
+145 GQGIVLAETTQIIAA
-160 KQAPSLVDTFLA
+160 KKAPTLVETFLA
-172 IIPTNPFAAIVKGD
+172 IVPTNPFASIAKGE

-192 FSILFGL
+192 FSIFFGI

-204 RDSRDEKVRDSAEV
+204 RDSRDTKVKESADIV
-218 VHKFFE
+218 YKFFD
-224 GCAQVIFKVV
+224 GCAQVIFRVV

-246 FLIFQVFAKQGA
+246 FLIFQVFTQQGA
-258 EAFGPLLHVTISV
+258 EAFGPLLHVTVSV
-271 YIGLAIQMFVVY
+271 YIGLALQIFVVY
-283 MLICAAFKIHPVM
+283 MLICAAFKIPPVL
-296 FLKKVYE
+296 FLKKIYE

-313 SGGTLPVSMDTAD
+313 SGGTLPVSMDTAE
-326 RKMGISKG
+326 RKMGVSKG

-359 IFVAN
+359 IFIAN

-447 VVAKLE
+447 VVAKIE
-453 NEMDPAFWAS
+453 NEMDPSFWTT

>member
-1 MSEHKHKKLLWAILI
+1 MAEHKRKRLLWAILI
-16 GLILGSI
+16 GLILGAI
-23 IGAVFAFMPEY
+23 VGVIFAFISPE
-34 TKLTKEQIE
+34 
-43 LIEDTS
+43 
-49 LITEKSSPIFLNADG
+49 NAVR
-64 EYFEYTFKHYALKAA
+64 KYALLVA

-121 IVFYMLTSLMAIIVG
+121 IIFYMLTSLMAIIVG
-136 LFVGNIMQP
+136 LVVGNIMQP
-145 GQGIVLADTAQEIAA
+145 GQGIVLAETTQTIAA
-160 KQAPSLVDTFLA
+160 KEAPSLVDTFLA
-172 IIPTNPFAAIVKGD
+172 IIPTNPFASIAKGD

-192 FSILFGL
+192 FSIFFGI

-204 RDSRDEKVRDSAEV
+204 RDSKDAKVKEDADTV
-218 VHKFFE
+218 YKFFD

-234 GWVMLY
+234 GWVMMY

-246 FLIFQVFAKQGA
+246 FLIFQVFTQQGA
-258 EAFGPLLHVTISV
+258 EAFGPLLHVTLAV
-271 YIGLAIQMFVVY
+271 YIGLALQMFVVY
-283 MLICAAFKIHPVM
+283 MLICAAFKIHPVL
-296 FLKKVYE
+296 FLKKIYE

-313 SGGTLPVSMDTAD
+313 SGGTLPVSMDTAE

-359 IFVAN
+359 IFIAN

-453 NEMDPAFWAS
+453 DEMDPAFWTT

>member
-1 MSEHKHKKLLWAILI
+1 
-16 GLILGSI
+16 
-23 IGAVFAFMPEY
+23 
-34 TKLTKEQIE
+34 
-43 LIEDTS
+43 
-49 LITEKSSPIFLNADG
+49 
-64 EYFEYTFKHYALKAA
+64 
-79 APLGT
+79 
-84 LFINLLKMIVT
+84 
-95 PVIIFTLIS
+95 
-104 GVASIEPSRLGK
+104 
-116 VGVKI
+116 
-121 IVFYMLTSLMAIIVG
+121 
-136 LFVGNIMQP
+136 
-145 GQGIVLADTAQEIAA
+145 
-160 KQAPSLVDTFLA
+160 
-172 IIPTNPFAAIVKGD
+172 
-186 VLPIIF
+186 
-192 FSILFGL
+192 
-199 ALAFA
+199 
-204 RDSRDEKVRDSAEV
+204 
-218 VHKFFE
+218 
-224 GCAQVIFKVV
+224 
-234 GWVMLY
+234 MLY

-246 FLIFQVFAKQGA
+246 FLIFQVFTQQGA
-258 EAFGPLLHVTISV
+258 DAFGPLLHVTLAV
-271 YIGLAIQMFVVY
+271 YIGLVLQIFVVY
-283 MLICAAFKIHPVM
+283 MLICAAFKINPVL

-313 SGGTLPVSMDTAD
+313 SGGTLPVSMDTAE

-359 IFVAN
+359 TFIAN

-407 GLDVTQGNVKL
+407 NLDVTQGNVKL

-447 VVAKLE
+447 VVANLE
-453 NEMDPAFWAS
+453 DEMDPSFWTT
-463 EK
+463 EKI

>member
-1 MSEHKHKKLLWAILI
+1 MAGDKRKMLLWAILI
-16 GLILGSI
+16 GLILGAI
-23 IGAVFAFMPEY
+23 TGVIFAF
-34 TKLTKEQIE
+34 I
-43 LIEDTS
+43 
-49 LITEKSSPIFLNADG
+49 SPDNVVR
-64 EYFEYTFKHYALKAA
+64 KYALLVA

-95 PVIIFTLIS
+95 PVIIFTLVS

-121 IVFYMLTSLMAIIVG
+121 IIFYLLTSLMAIIVG
-136 LFVGNIMQP
+136 LVVGNIMQP
-145 GQGIVLADTAQEIAA
+145 GQGIVLAETAKEITA
-160 KQAPSLVDTFLA
+160 KEAPSLVTIFLN
-172 IIPTNPFAAIVKGD
+172 IIPTNPFASIAKGD

-192 FSILFGL
+192 FSIFFGI

-204 RDSRDEKVRDSAEV
+204 RDSRDEKVKESADV
-218 VHKFFE
+218 VYKFFD
-224 GCAQVIFKVV
+224 GCAQVIFRVV

-246 FLIFQVFAKQGA
+246 FLIFQVFTQQGA
-258 EAFGPLLHVTISV
+258 DAFGPLLHVTLAV
-271 YIGLAIQMFVVY
+271 YIGLVLQIFVVY
-283 MLICAAFKIHPVM
+283 MLICAAFKINPVL

-313 SGGTLPVSMDTAD
+313 SGGTLPVSMDTAE

-359 IFVAN
+359 TFIAN

-407 GLDVTQGNVKL
+407 NLDVTQGNVKL

-453 NEMDPAFWAS
+453 DEMDPSFWTT
-463 EK
+463 EKI

>member
-1 MSEHKHKKLLWAILI
+1 MAGDKRKMLLWAILI
-16 GLILGSI
+16 GLILGAI
-23 IGAVFAFMPEY
+23 TGVIFAF
-34 TKLTKEQIE
+34 I
-43 LIEDTS
+43 
-49 LITEKSSPIFLNADG
+49 SPDNVVR
-64 EYFEYTFKHYALKAA
+64 KYALLVA

-95 PVIIFTLIS
+95 PVIIFTLVS

-121 IVFYMLTSLMAIIVG
+121 IIFYMLTSLMAIIVG
-136 LFVGNIMQP
+136 LVVGNIMQP
-145 GQGIVLADTAQEIAA
+145 GQGIVLAETAKEITA
-160 KQAPSLVDTFLA
+160 KEAPSLVTIFLN
-172 IIPTNPFAAIVKGD
+172 IIPTNPFASIAKGD

-192 FSILFGL
+192 FSIFFGI

-204 RDSRDEKVRDSAEV
+204 RDSRDEKVKESADV
-218 VHKFFE
+218 VYKFFD
-224 GCAQVIFKVV
+224 GCAQVIFRVV

-246 FLIFQVFAKQGA
+246 FLIFQVFTQQGA
-258 EAFGPLLHVTISV
+258 DAFGPLLHVTLAV
-271 YIGLAIQMFVVY
+271 YIGLVLQIFVVY
-283 MLICAAFKIHPVM
+283 MLICAAFKINPVL

-313 SGGTLPVSMDTAD
+313 SGGTLPVSMDTAE

-359 IFVAN
+359 TFIAN

-407 GLDVTQGNVKL
+407 NLDVTQGNVKL

-453 NEMDPAFWAS
+453 DEMDPSFWTT
-463 EK
+463 EKV

>member
-1 MSEHKHKKLLWAILI
+1 MAENKHNKLLMAILI

-23 IGAVFAFMPEY
+23 FGIIFAF
-34 TKLTKEQIE
+34 IE
-43 LIEDTS
+43 PDNVIRQ
-49 LITEKSSPIFLNADG
+49 
-64 EYFEYTFKHYALKAA
+64 YALAAA

-104 GVASIEPSRLGK
+104 GTASIAPSKLGK

-136 LFVGNIMQP
+136 LVVGNIMQP
-145 GQGIVLADTAQEIAA
+145 GTGIVLAESSKEIAV
-160 KQAPSLVDTFLA
+160 KTPPSIIEIFLA
-172 IIPTNPFAAIVKGD
+172 IVPTNPFNSIAKGD

-192 FSILFGL
+192 FSIFFGI
-199 ALAFA
+199 ALAF
-204 RDSRDEKVRDSAEV
+204 VRDSKDAQIKEAGDIV
-218 VHKFFE
+218 FKFFD
-224 GCAQVIFKVV
+224 GCSQVIFKVV
-234 GWVMLY
+234 GWVMMY

-246 FLIFQVFAKQGA
+246 FLIFQVFTQQGA
-258 EAFGPLLHVTISV
+258 EAFGPLLHVTIAV
-271 YIGLAIQMFVVY
+271 YIGLALQMFVVY
-283 MLICAAFKIHPVM
+283 MLICAAFKIPPVL
-296 FLKKVYE
+296 FLKKIYE

-313 SGGTLPVSMDTAD
+313 SGGTLPVSMNTAET
-326 RKMGISKG
+326 KMGIPKG

-341 LGATINMDG
+341 LGATVNMDG

-359 IFVAN
+359 MFVAN
-364 AVGMPLDASQQ
+364 AIGASLDMGQQ
-375 MTVIITAVLA
+375 MTIIITAVLA

-399 LIMVMNSV
+399 LIMVLNSV
-407 GLDVTQGNVKL
+407 GLDLSEPNVQM

-447 VVAKLE
+447 VVAKME
-453 NEMDPAFWAS
+453 NEMDMSYWDKNA
-463 EK
+463 